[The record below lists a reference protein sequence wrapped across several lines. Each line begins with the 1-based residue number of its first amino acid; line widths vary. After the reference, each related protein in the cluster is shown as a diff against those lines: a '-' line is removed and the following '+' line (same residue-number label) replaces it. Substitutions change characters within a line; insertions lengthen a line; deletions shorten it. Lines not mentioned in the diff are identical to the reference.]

1 MSVWRTLVRTRRPG
15 LTPHGVLSTLLR
27 SFLILMLVL
36 PCLVPGLARA
46 QTQAWPAKPIR
57 VIEPFAPGGALD
69 IIARAVAQRLQEQT
83 GQPTIVESRAGAAGA
98 IGSEYVA
105 RSAPDGYTLLLGATT
120 THGINPVLYPSLPYD
135 AVRDFAPVTLIA
147 TIPHVIVVNPALPIT
162 SMREFIAWAKAHPGM
177 AYGSAGSG
185 SPHHLAGEMLKSQAG
200 LDLTHVPYKGS
211 GPAMAD
217 VVAGQ
222 LGFMSIEITAAASF
236 IKSGR
241 LRAIAVAAPRR
252 VPGLDLAPVAEAGL
266 PGFEV
271 TAWYALFA
279 PAQTPRDIVLRIQQ
293 EVTRGLADPQTRER
307 LASLFAVPVGSTPE
321 ELAEFQ
327 RADMA
332 RWARAVKSSGARP
345 D

>member
-1 MSVWRTLVRTRRPG
+1 MNTSRSRCAAGRVALTVVCLIAAAALSV
-15 LTPHGVLSTLLR
+15 
-27 SFLILMLVL
+27 
-36 PCLVPGLARA
+36 VPGPVHA
-46 QTQAWPAKPIR
+46 QGQPWPSKPIR

-105 RSAPDGYTLLLGATT
+105 RSPADGYTLLLGATT

-135 AVRDFAPVTLIA
+135 AVRDFAPITLIA
-147 TIPHVIVVNPALPIT
+147 TIPHVIVVNPALPIQ
-162 SMREFIAWAKAHPGM
+162 SMRDFIGWAKSHPGL
-177 AYGSAGSG
+177 AFGSAGSG
-185 SPHHLAGEMLKSQAG
+185 SPHHLAGEMLKSQAAI
-200 LDLTHVPYKGS
+200 DLTHVPYKGS

-217 VVAGQ
+217 VVSGQ

-241 LRAIAVAAPRR
+241 LRAIAVASSRR

-279 PAQTPRDIVLRIQQ
+279 PAQTPREVVLRIQQ

-307 LASLFAVPVGSTPE
+307 LAALFAVPVGSTPE